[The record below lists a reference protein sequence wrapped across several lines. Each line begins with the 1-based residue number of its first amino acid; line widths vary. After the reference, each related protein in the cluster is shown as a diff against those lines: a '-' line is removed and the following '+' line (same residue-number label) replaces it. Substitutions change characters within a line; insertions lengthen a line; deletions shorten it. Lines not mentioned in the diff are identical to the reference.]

1 MAKNTFAEEL
11 KARRKKNGHT
21 MEQVATIVGIPDRRI
36 YGKIEGNRYLL
47 PNGKPKDIPSDWSSK
62 LRKYQEGKIGTTKEA
77 TSKAVVTVAET
88 SKKKSTKTPKLSAEV
103 QVKLWTL
110 KKKRAKLHEL
120 IQNNPVTSSMVLERI
135 WSWNPKRNKS
145 HGLNTMGYMAA
156 DIHKGVVTIGV
167 SICHESD
174 TFKTKIGRAMAIERI
189 SKPISMV
196 IKEDGGW
203 NPANFFELQYLRFVQ
218 RVVKY
223 YKEFEVVLPNIT
235 FIE

>member
-21 MEQVATIVGIPDRRI
+21 MEQVAAIVGIPDRRI

-62 LRKYQEGKIGTTKEA
+62 LRKYQE
-77 TSKAVVTVAET
+77 
-88 SKKKSTKTPKLSAEV
+88 
-103 QVKLWTL
+103 
-110 KKKRAKLHEL
+110 RDKLHEL